1 MNPPAQLDAGLAPR
15 PAKPALQLI
24 RMREM
29 GLLLIIAALCVAM
42 SFASPYFLTWD
53 NVRAMLLSFSIEGI
67 VVVGMTI
74 LLIVGGIDLS
84 VGSVVCFA
92 MVVPV

>member
-1 MNPPAQLDAGLAPR
+1 
-15 PAKPALQLI
+15 
-24 RMREM
+24 
-29 GLLLIIAALCVAM
+29 M

-74 LLIVGGIDLS
+74 LLIVGGKIIGAIGASGGASQQDGVTAAAGAATLK
-84 VGSVVCFA
+84 
-92 MVVPV
+92 